1 MIQKILFFSEF
12 YFFFLHILIKFF
24 PLYHEENMKTVSYK
38 DKLNFFINKKIRIHT
53 KHNAWME
60 GKLCGFDQ
68 FMNLSLKDLVIISEN
83 KRQKLGLSLLRGSV
97 ILSIQPLE

>member
-1 MIQKILFFSEF
+1 MI
-12 YFFFLHILIKFF
+12 
-24 PLYHEENMKTVSYK
+24 YK

-53 KHNAWME
+53 KHNTWME

-68 FMNLSLKDLVIISEN
+68 FMNLSLKDLELFSES